1 MQTFAFSKACISA
14 PGNDLHQPKY
24 SGMIIPLRG
33 SARAG
38 INTSQEKK
46 LIIRAMKLTTAI
58 LFIFCLQV
66 SARVSSQTITYE
78 GRDVKLAQ
86 VLQVIKKQTGYTIFG
101 NEELLRSA
109 QPVTIDAQNMPLQS
123 FLSKLFA
130 GQSIQYNIRK
140 RTIILSK
147 AAAPPVTSSQSQEGP
162 PQIQLIEL
170 KGRVTDSIGVP
181 LAGASVKITG
191 TNIGTTANENG
202 EFSINVKETD
212 VLFISFVGYEPQSI
226 RVTADVLDRQTVT
239 VRLLA
244 NVRELDAV
252 GVTVS
257 TGYQKIP
264 KERATGSFV
273 YLDNKALNRRVGTSV
288 IELLDGNANGIQF
301 DKRTPNQRFNIR
313 GYNSFTF
320 TQPLVVVDNFPYYG
334 DVNDLDPNDIESV
347 TILKD
352 AAAASIWGAKA
363 GNGVIVITRKIA
375 KKKSAIGEPLR
386 VDFNSNVTIQEP
398 VDLYYKKNMTVPEL
412 MGVERWLFDKGHYN
426 TRLTNPNKKTII
438 LSPQVLLLDKLRN
451 NQITQEAAD
460 AQIAAWEQQDIR
472 QDYEKYFYRNA
483 VTQQYSLNLSGG
495 GNKHSFMVSGGLVRG
510 LSEMVNAENQRM
522 NLRSLLSFHPL
533 KNLEVSAEMSL
544 LSTNSTSGSFYSNPI
559 TVGGG
564 MGSIWPYAQ
573 LVDDGGKAL
582 AVPMTYNPDY
592 IDTLGGGRFLDW
604 RLRPYDELFNS
615 TRDVR
620 ALHNNI
626 LVKIGYKPVKNLE
639 LSIIYKHER
648 QNGTTEF
655 LKREEAYSTRNMINR
670 FTQLNGD
677 KITYVVPRGS
687 ILEYQHDRMRGN
699 NFRGQLSYNLS
710 WGGLHR
716 IDFIGGGETSDN
728 QSNSVSSNYYGYDP
742 DLKIA
747 GVVDVV
753 NFYPISDGVSSTGKI
768 SSGQSFSELR
778 NRSVS
783 FFSNLSYAYKSRYI
797 VTASARRDAANIF
810 GVSTNNKW
818 KPLWSGGLSWILSE
832 ERFLQQSA
840 FDNLKLRATYGHS
853 GNSGGMS
860 AKTKII
866 MYNSVSEYTNTPIG
880 LVMGPP
886 NPDLRWELVGMFN
899 TGVDFSLW
907 NRRLSGSLEY
917 FSKKSTDLISS
928 AMVDPTNGFA
938 QLDKNIATLTG
949 KGVDIQ
955 ISADILRRAVRWS
968 ATWSLSYVKD
978 VVHKYYGSKYN
989 IDFLAGADGSGMYP
1003 MEGYQLYP
1011 VFSYP
1016 SAGLN
1021 PENGNPR
1028 GYIGG
1033 KVSEDYINIFRG
1045 SLSDLVYHGSALPR
1059 LYGFLRQDISWRGF
1073 ALSANFTYKF
1083 NYYFQREGLNYSMLF
1098 ANYKGHP
1105 DFNKRWQQPGD
1116 ERNTRVPSMIYPVVS
1131 NRESF
1136 YQRSEDNVRKGD
1148 QIKLRDIR
1156 LSYSRPLKIGSSG
1169 KTMQVQ
1175 LYGTMGNAA
1184 LLWTANDERLDAD
1197 YRNTPPGR
1205 NYSLGIS
1212 ANF

>member
-1 MQTFAFSKACISA
+1 MQTFTFSKTCISV
-14 PGNDLHQPKY
+14 PGNDLQQPKY
-24 SGMIIPLRG
+24 SGTIIPLRR
-33 SARAG
+33 SAGMNAF
-38 INTSQEKK
+38 QEKK
-46 LIIRAMKLTTAI
+46 LIIRVMKLTTVI

-66 SARVSSQTITYE
+66 SARVSSQTITYA

-86 VLQVIKKQTGYTIFG
+86 VFQVIKKQTGYTIFG
-101 NEELLRSA
+101 NEELLQSA

-130 GQSIQYNIRK
+130 GQPIQYSIRK

-147 AAAPPVTSSQSQEGP
+147 AAAPPVANSQSQEVA
-162 PQIQLIEL
+162 PQIQRIEL
-170 KGRVTDSIGVP
+170 KGRVTDSTGMP

-191 TNIGTTANENG
+191 THIGTTANENG
-202 EFSINVKETD
+202 EFSIHVKEAD

-226 RVTADVLDRQTVT
+226 QVTADVLSRQTVT
-239 VRLLA
+239 VRLLVNA
-244 NVRELDAV
+244 HELAAA
-252 GVTVS
+252 TVVVN
-257 TGYQKIP
+257 TGYQKIS

-273 YLDNKALNRRVGTSV
+273 YLSNKELNRRVGTSI

-313 GYNSFTF
+313 GFNSFTF
-320 TQPLVVVDNFPYYG
+320 TEPLVVVDNFPYYG
-334 DVNDLDPNDIESV
+334 NVNDLDPNDIESV
-347 TILKD
+347 TLLKD

-363 GNGVIVITRKIA
+363 GNGVIVITRKKA
-375 KKKSAIGEPLR
+375 AIGQPLR
-386 VDFNSNVTIQEP
+386 VNFNSNVTIQEP
-398 VDLYYKKNMTVPEL
+398 IDLYYKKNMTVPEL
-412 MGVERWLFDKGHYN
+412 MDVERWLFDKGYYN

-438 LSPQVLLLDKLRN
+438 LSPQVLLLDQLRN
-451 NQITQEAAD
+451 NQISQEAAD
-460 AQIAAWEQQDIR
+460 AQIAAWKQQDIR
-472 QDYEKYFYRNA
+472 KDYEKYFYRNA

-495 GNKHSFMVSGGLVRG
+495 GDKHSFMVSGGLVRG
-510 LSEMVNAENQRM
+510 LSEMVNADNKRM
-522 NLRSLLSFHPL
+522 NLRSLLSLRPL
-533 KNLEVSAEMSL
+533 KNLEISAEMSL
-544 LSTNSTSGSFYSNPI
+544 LSTNSSSGGFYSYPI

-564 MGSIWPYAQ
+564 MRSIWPYAQ
-573 LVDDGGKAL
+573 LVDDDGNAL

-604 RLRPYDELFNS
+604 RLRPYDELRNS

-620 ALHNNI
+620 SLHNNI
-626 LVKIGYKPVKNLE
+626 LLKIGYKPVKNLE

-670 FTQLNGD
+670 FTQFNGD
-677 KITYVVPRGS
+677 KTTYIVPRGS
-687 ILEYQHDRMRGN
+687 ILEYQNDRMRGN
-699 NFRGQLSYNLS
+699 NIRGQLSYHLS

-716 IDFIGGGETSDN
+716 VDFIGGGETSDN
-728 QSNSVSSNYYGYDP
+728 QSNSTSSNYYGYDP

-753 NFYPISDGVSSTGKI
+753 NYYPISDGVSSIGKI
-768 SSGQSFSELR
+768 SSGQSFNELR

-797 VTASARRDAANIF
+797 ITASARRDAANIF

-818 KPLWSGGLSWILSE
+818 KPLWSAGLSWVLSE
-832 ERFLQQSA
+832 EGFLQQSV
-840 FDNLKLRATYGHS
+840 FDNLKLRVTYGHS

-866 MYNSVSEYTNTPIG
+866 MYNTGSEYTNTPVG

-886 NPDLRWELVGMFN
+886 NPNLRWELVGMFN
-899 TGVDFSLW
+899 TGIDFSMW

-928 AMVDPTNGFA
+928 AQVDPTNGFV

-955 ISADILRRAVRWS
+955 INADILRKAVRWS

-989 IDFLAGADGSGMYP
+989 IDFLAGANGVSMFP

-1011 VFSYP
+1011 VFSYR

-1028 GYIGG
+1028 GYLGG
-1033 KVSEDYINIFRG
+1033 QISEDYANIFRG
-1045 SLSDLVYHGSALPR
+1045 TLNDLVYHGSALPR
-1059 LYGFLRQDISWRGF
+1059 LYGFLRQDVSWRGF

-1083 NYYFQREGLNYSMLF
+1083 NYYFQRNGLNYSTLF
-1098 ANYKGHP
+1098 ANYQGHP

-1116 ERNTRVPSMIYPVVS
+1116 ERNTRVPSMIYPMGS

-1136 YQRSEDNVRKGD
+1136 YERSEDNVRKGD

-1156 LSYSRPLKIGSSG
+1156 LSYSRSVKIGSAG
-1169 KTMQVQ
+1169 KAMQVQ
-1175 LYGTMGNAA
+1175 LYGTMGNAG

-1197 YRNTPPGR
+1197 YKDTPPGR